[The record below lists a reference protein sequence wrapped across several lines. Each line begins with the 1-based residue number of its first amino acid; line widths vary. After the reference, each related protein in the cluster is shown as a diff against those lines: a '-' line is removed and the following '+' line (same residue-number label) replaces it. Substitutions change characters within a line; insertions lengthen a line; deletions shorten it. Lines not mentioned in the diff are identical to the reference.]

1 MIKHKIKAKDGGTK
15 IVSLT
20 PIKAL
25 RYHCMECVGFA
36 ASEVKKCT
44 SSLCSLFPYRFGKVP
59 GHKSNGNINNLNKI

>member
-1 MIKHKIKAKDGGTK
+1 MIKHKIRAKDGGTK
-15 IVSLT
+15 MVSLT

-44 SSLCSLFPYRFGKVP
+44 SPLCSFISL
-59 GHKSNGNINNLNKI
+59 

>member
-44 SSLCSLFPYRFGKVP
+44 SPLCSFIPL
-59 GHKSNGNINNLNKI
+59 